1 MQVNARLGVSL
12 CLQCFAGPDQAC
24 VHVKAANIE
33 LAEAIPRGGS
43 FIEDIL
49 EQPPRFLEVLDAR
62 STGAYSMD
70 ELVLFPPQVR
80 YLRSPA
86 CRLRMMVRRNEP
98 GRAATHAVPRRF
110 SICAQQSSRNNCR
123 V

>member
-80 YLRSPA
+80 YLAGMQIAHDGAPQ
-86 CRLRMMVRRNEP
+86 
-98 GRAATHAVPRRF
+98 RAR
-110 SICAQQSSRNNCR
+110 SSRDPRGPTEVFNMR
-123 V
+123 TAIV